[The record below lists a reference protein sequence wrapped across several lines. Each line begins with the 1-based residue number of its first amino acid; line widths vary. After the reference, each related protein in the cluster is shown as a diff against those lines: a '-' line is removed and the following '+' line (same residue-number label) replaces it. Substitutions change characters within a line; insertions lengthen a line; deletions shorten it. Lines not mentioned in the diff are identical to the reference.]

1 MLIEL
6 PERTNTRSNPSH
18 FPPAGKIHPQPTDA
32 HRSLQWVRNQGGH
45 SCQNFG
51 HQQTRVVFCFFP
63 PLATATPDLLSL
75 PPLPGSSWHLPQGLV
90 TVLSMQHRGTLG
102 ASVCRVTGRT
112 CAHRRQSSVEL
123 LLCQH
128 AWFQDPHNREGKRGE
143 SLGIRCSEELCVPRG

>member
-6 PERTNTRSNPSH
+6 PEKTNTCSNPSR

-32 HRSLQWVRNQGGH
+32 HRSLQWVRNQGVC

-51 HQQTRVVFCFFP
+51 HWQTRVPLP
-63 PLATATPDLLSL
+63 PLATATPDLSSL
-75 PPLPGSSWHLPQGLV
+75 PPLPGASWHLPQGLV
-90 TVLSMQHRGTLG
+90 TVLSMQRRGTLG
-102 ASVCRVTGRT
+102 VSVCRVTGRT
-112 CAHRRQSSVEL
+112 CAHRRQSSEEL

-143 SLGIRCSEELCVPRG
+143 SLGIRCLEELCVPRG